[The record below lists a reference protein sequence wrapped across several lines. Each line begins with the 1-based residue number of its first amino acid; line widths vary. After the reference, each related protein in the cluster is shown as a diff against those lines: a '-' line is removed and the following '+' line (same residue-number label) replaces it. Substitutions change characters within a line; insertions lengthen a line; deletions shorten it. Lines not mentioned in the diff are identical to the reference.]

1 MLNKCTEKGQAKC
14 WQYWPEEGS
23 PPMTYNEFVVENLGC
38 EDEGV
43 YRLNRIK
50 LENTQVRGGQLVFLW
65 EGGGGVEGGSWYSL
79 LGVGI
84 GVSICWNT

>member
-1 MLNKCTEKGQAKC
+1 
-14 WQYWPEEGS
+14 
-23 PPMTYNEFVVENLGC
+23 MTYNEFVVENLGC

-65 EGGGGVEGGSWYSL
+65 GGGGVEGAAGIPLRVEGAAGIFCWAWALGRVFVGTLERIVLIRQSL
-79 LGVGI
+79 
-84 GVSICWNT
+84 